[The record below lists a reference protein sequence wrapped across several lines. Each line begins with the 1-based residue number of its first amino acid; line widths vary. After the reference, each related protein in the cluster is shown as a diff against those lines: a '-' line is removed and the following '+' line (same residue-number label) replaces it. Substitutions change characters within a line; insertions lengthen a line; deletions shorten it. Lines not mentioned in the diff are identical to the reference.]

1 MEQDQETPT
10 GFGPSS
16 SQPRLSRTQT
26 MNRLMKMQMRK
37 ALKMAEKEREESQNA
52 GGTLGASLKV

>member
-1 MEQDQETPT
+1 
-10 GFGPSS
+10 
-16 SQPRLSRTQT
+16 

-52 GGTLGASLKV
+52 GGPVGASLKV